1 MRKNSEN
8 WASRCMQH
16 SQVNKQSHK
25 DKTHETLLLNLLP
38 IQRAKAT
45 EGEETMCSPFFAAI
59 EADNSDGLRVRQV
72 REPSETMSR

>member
-1 MRKNSEN
+1 
-8 WASRCMQH
+8 MQH
-16 SQVNKQSHK
+16 SQVNKPSHK
-25 DKTHETLLLNLLP
+25 DKTHETLLLNVLNLLP

-72 REPSETMSR
+72 RAQ